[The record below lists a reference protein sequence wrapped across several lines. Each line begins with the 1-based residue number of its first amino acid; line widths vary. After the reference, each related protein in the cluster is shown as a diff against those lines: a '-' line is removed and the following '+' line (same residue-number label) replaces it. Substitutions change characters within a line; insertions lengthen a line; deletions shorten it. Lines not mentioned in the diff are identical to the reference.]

1 MEEKKEGLKP
11 YIYCIFAYVCS
22 AGFSITSKV
31 SLNKGMSRYVL
42 VAYGHAIGTIA
53 TARLAF
59 LFERI
64 NGKKDSQNGK
74 NDSKISFPLVRNLF
88 FLGLL
93 GAVLGRTLFY
103 AGLEQTSPAFASALG
118 NLIPSITFILAVLF
132 RMEKLE
138 ISKRGSQAKILGT
151 VFAFSGAALMTLY
164 KGITVISLHTQHSHQ
179 PVTQSK
185 GFVDKD
191 SVKGSLML
199 LTSYVSLS
207 AFYILQTITIKMYP
221 APIKLTSLTCLS
233 GAILSTIMTAILDH
247 KSSSWKLSW
256 NISLLAP
263 IYSGVVIF
271 GITVYVQ
278 TLAIRLKGPVF
289 MTAFK
294 PLSTLIVAIMGL
306 LILGD
311 ALYIGG
317 VIGATLIILGLYA
330 TLWGKE
336 KEKVE
341 NETNPVRAS

>member
-1 MEEKKEGLKP
+1 MHNGALVRVGEDANSIWWEMIKMEEDKEGVREGIGNSKQEKLCEKLKP

-22 AGFSITSKV
+22 AGFNITSKV

-53 TARLAF
+53 TALLAF
-59 LFERI
+59 LFER
-64 NGKKDSQNGK
+64 KDDG
-74 NDSKISFPLVRNLF
+74 KISLPLVRNLF

-93 GAVLGRTLFY
+93 GAVFGRTLFY

-151 VFAFSGAALMTLY
+151 VVAFSGAALMTLY
-164 KGITVISLHTQHSHQ
+164 KGITVISLHAQHSHQ

-207 AFYILQTITIKMYP
+207 AFYILQ
-221 APIKLTSLTCLS
+221 
-233 GAILSTIMTAILDH
+233 
-247 KSSSWKLSW
+247 
-256 NISLLAP
+256 
-263 IYSGVVIF
+263 GVVIF